1 MVKFY
6 AKKKKGMLRAKSGKY
21 YYPRRRKQ
29 IVPARKF
36 RSRAIITR
44 QPFPNVTKRV
54 LTYAFRDQI
63 QPPTTS
69 QGGFSC
75 ASIRYTINYPYDI
88 DPAAGTLS
96 TSARRNHQPMGYDQ
110 LEALYDKQRVDWVK
124 LRINFAMEKPA
135 VTYTETMAD
144 AGGGNMLTQGTQFSS
159 VPLRVALL
167 ITKESSLP
175 TSLLTVNQNTVSF
188 EKLIEMSRSGLLPAG
203 SALSYK
209 TMHHDQIVKLSKG
222 VNLFK
227 FFKRHDNKTWSDWVE
242 DNSRGFNG
250 SPSNLLYC
258 HIICSPISVTPN
270 DNHPKVT
277 FYGDMSLGMT
287 FSDLKTFGQS

>member
-21 YYPRRRKQ
+21 YYPRKKIAKGNRYSKPKMA
-29 IVPARKF
+29 IV
-36 RSRAIITR
+36 R

-75 ASIRYTINYPYDI
+75 ASIKYTINYPYDI
-88 DPAAGTLS
+88 DPATGTLS

-110 LEALYDKQRVDWVK
+110 LEVLYNKQRVDWVK

-135 VTYTETMAD
+135 VTYTETMTD

-167 ITKESSLP
+167 ITKQSSLP
-175 TSLLTVNQNTVSF
+175 TSLLTTNNNTVSF
-188 EKLIEMSRSGLLPAG
+188 EKLIEMSKSGLLPEG
-203 SALSYK
+203 SALTYK
-209 TMHHDQIVKLSKG
+209 TMHHDQIVRLSRG

-242 DNSRGFNG
+242 DNSRSFSG
-250 SPSNLLYC
+250 SPTNLLYC
-258 HIICSPISVTPN
+258 HIIASPISVTPN
-270 DNHPKVT
+270 DNHNKVT